1 MIRRPPR
8 STRTDT
14 LFPYTTLFRSQESG
28 GTDREHDGAR
38 PVEGDAVAL
47 LGLGKHEQAE
57 EQPAER
63 ERHLGDEDPAPPE
76 ALDDRTAGD
85 DADHRTARTHH
96 RPVAH
101 GLHAPLPGEQPVD
114 DGDRRRSDGGAGGR
128 SEEHMYE
135 LQSLMRISYA

>member
-63 ERHLGDEDPAPPE
+63 ERQLGDEDSAPPE
-76 ALDDRTAGD
+76 ALDERTVGYD
-85 DADHRTARTHH
+85 TDHSSYTTHH
-96 RPVAH
+96 RP
-101 GLHAPLPGEQPVD
+101 
-114 DGDRRRSDGGAGGR
+114 GGTGR
-128 SEEHMYE
+128 TICCE
-135 LQSLMRISYA
+135 IDC